1 MGSPAHPSH
10 QQCAHTWAQSG
21 GCFLQALVQ
30 LLSTEEEARE
40 EPDALLRLLL
50 EAGGWPSVFSAL
62 LRARSF
68 PERVDALCCPAYWGA
83 SPLTP

>member
-1 MGSPAHPSH
+1 MGSPVHPSH
-10 QQCAHTWAQSG
+10 QQHVPGPSQE

-30 LLSTEEEARE
+30 LLSTGKEARE

-68 PERVDALCCPAYWGA
+68 PEGVDVLCSPVDWGA
-83 SPLTP
+83 SPQTT